1 MAFQILLNM
10 FLGFM
15 WMFLTTTYDPVA
27 FLKGFLFG
35 LLIIF
40 VFRRF
45 FQSRFYLLRVIA
57 VINLLL
63 IFIKELIL
71 ANISV
76 LKVVLKPKLDMKPGI
91 FAFPTDLEKDWQITI
106 LANLITLT
114 PGTLTISV
122 SDDNKIL
129 YVHAM
134 DMGEVQ
140 DEIDSIKNS
149 FEKAIMEVSR

>member
-27 FLKGFLFG
+27 FLKGYLFG

-45 FQSRFYLLRVIA
+45 FTSRFYLHRVIA

-71 ANISV
+71 ANIAV

-91 FAFPTDLEKDWQITI
+91 FAFPTVLEKDWEITV

-140 DEIDSIKNS
+140 DEIESIKNS

>member
-10 FLGFM
+10 FLGFT

-27 FLKGFLFG
+27 FLKGYLFG

-45 FQSRFYLLRVIA
+45 FNSRFYLHRVIA
-57 VINLLL
+57 VIKLLL

-71 ANISV
+71 ANIAV

-91 FAFPTDLEKDWQITI
+91 FAFPTELKKDWEITV

-140 DEIDSIKNS
+140 DEIESIKNS